1 MLKFPALKIN
11 QNGKNIYTFKV
22 LGKDILNF
30 SSIDRAKR
38 NEDGKLFGYQRVKI
52 LKHIKEIENYLNTD
66 NAILANSIVI
76 CFDSNVTFEA
86 INGEDFG
93 YLCIPEDKIHGQIVD
108 GQQRS
113 SALQNL
119 QNNEFEVVV
128 NAFITDNLLEQTEQF
143 ILINNTKPLS
153 KTLIYELLPEID
165 NELPSIYKD
174 KQLPNKIITILN
186 NQKHSPFYQA
196 IKTHTFQ
203 EGYLKDNTIIKT
215 INKSLT
221 NGILYE
227 LSEHELGID
236 DIDSM
241 VNLLN
246 AFWGAVKFI
255 FPKDWQLK
263 PNKTRL
269 THGAGILALADVM
282 EEIIYSKILE
292 KNPQYLDEKVFFPSD
307 FEKYLIK
314 LKDKIDWQNGKYDFT
329 CNGNIRNIMD
339 IQNTAKDIGIFS
351 NFILDQLKNNTL

>member
-1 MLKFPALKIN
+1 MLKFPALKVN

-22 LGKDILNF
+22 LGKDILSF

-66 NAILANSIVI
+66 TAILANSIVI
-76 CFDSNVTFEA
+76 CFDSHVKFES
-86 INGEDFG
+86 INDGDFG
-93 YLCIPEDKIHGQIVD
+93 YLCIPDDKIHGQIVD

-128 NAFITDNLLEQTEQF
+128 NAFITDNKLEQTEQF

-165 NELPSIYKD
+165 TELPSTYKD
-174 KQLPNKIITILN
+174 KQLPNKIIGILN
-186 NQKHSPFYQA
+186 SQKYSPFYQT

-203 EGYLKDNTIIKT
+203 EGYLKDNTIIKA

-227 LSEHELGID
+227 LSEHELGMN
-236 DIDSM
+236 DIESM
-241 VNLLN
+241 VSLLN
-246 AFWGAVKFI
+246 AFWGAVKVV
-255 FPKDWQLK
+255 FPKDWKLN
-263 PNKTRL
+263 PSKTRL

-282 EEIIYSKILE
+282 EEIIYSQILE
-292 KNPQYLDEKVFFPSD
+292 NNPNYLDDKSFIPSD

-314 LKDKIDWQNGKYDFT
+314 LKDKIDWQNGKYDFA
-329 CNGNIRNIMD
+329 NDGQIRNIMD
-339 IQNTAKDIGIFS
+339 IQNTSKDIGIFS
-351 NFILDQLKNNTL
+351 NFILEQIEK

>member
-11 QNGKNIYTFKV
+11 QNGKSIYTFKV

-143 ILINNTKPLS
+143 ILINNTKPLA
-153 KTLIYELLPEID
+153 KGLIYELLPEIKS
-165 NELPSIYKD
+165 ELPSTYKD
-174 KQLPNKIITILN
+174 KQLPNKLIAVLN
-186 NQKHSPFYQA
+186 TQQHSPFFRI
-196 IKTHTFQ
+196 IKTHTCPD
-203 EGYLKDNTIIKT
+203 GYIKDNTIIKAL
-215 INKSLT
+215 NHSLS
-221 NGILYE
+221 NGALYE
-227 LSEHELGID
+227 FSEHVIGMN
-236 DIDSM
+236 DIESM
-241 VNLLN
+241 TNLLN
-246 AFWGAVKFI
+246 AFWGAVQNI
-255 FPKDWQLK
+255 FPKDWKLDPRK
-263 PNKTRL
+263 SRL
-269 THGAGILALADVM
+269 THGIGIIGLSLLM
-282 EEIIYSKILE
+282 ERIIYKKIM
-292 KNPQYLDEKVFFPSD
+292 
-307 FEKYLIK
+307 
-314 LKDKIDWQNGKYDFT
+314 
-329 CNGNIRNIMD
+329 IRNWIS
-339 IQNTAKDIGIFS
+339 FHC
-351 NFILDQLKNNTL
+351 ILRNRK